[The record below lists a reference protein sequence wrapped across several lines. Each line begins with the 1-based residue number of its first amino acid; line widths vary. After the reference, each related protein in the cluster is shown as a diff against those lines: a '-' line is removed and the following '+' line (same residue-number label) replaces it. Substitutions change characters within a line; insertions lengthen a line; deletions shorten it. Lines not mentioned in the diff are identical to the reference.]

1 MTTRQKTMT
10 ISKATGVLC
19 TSFSTEQAALKNI
32 EAPQLGELSATA
44 QVLQGT
50 ASGRLLGHG
59 KGHLRCLE
67 LTGFLLQSM
76 KPIWPLGY
84 VGMVQ

>member
-1 MTTRQKTMT
+1 MT
-10 ISKATGVLC
+10 ISKAPGLLC
-19 TSFSTEQAALKNI
+19 PLLSTEEAALQSHGHIKNL
-32 EAPQLGELSATA
+32 EAPQLGEFSGTA
-44 QVLQGT
+44 QALQGP
-50 ASGRLLGHG
+50 ASGRLLGKG
-59 KGHLRCLE
+59 KGHLRWLR